1 MPSTNISGYLAT
13 VADSDLFGLLAIYC
27 FVTAVLGFFERVR
40 STPPYRFMAFI
51 GLLIVPTLHIAG
63 TYFLNQV
70 PA

>member
-1 MPSTNISGYLAT
+1 MQPTSIASYLAT

-27 FVTAVLGFFERVR
+27 FVTAVLGFFEKVR
-40 STPPYRFMAFI
+40 STTPYRFMAFL
-51 GLLIVPTLHIAG
+51 GLLMVPVLHIAG

>member
-1 MPSTNISGYLAT
+1 MPCTSTSGYLAA

-27 FVTAVLGFFERVR
+27 FATAILGLFEKVR
-40 STPPYRFMAFI
+40 SATSYRFMALL
-51 GLLIVPTLHIAG
+51 GLLIVPALHIAG